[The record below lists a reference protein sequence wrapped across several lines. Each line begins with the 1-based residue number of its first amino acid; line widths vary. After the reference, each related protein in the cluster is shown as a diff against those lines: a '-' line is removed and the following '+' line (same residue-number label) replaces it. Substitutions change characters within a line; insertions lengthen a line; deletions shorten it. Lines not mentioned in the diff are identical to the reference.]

1 MSRLKFEDIDEWT
14 PSSIS
19 IVDVPA
25 HPLCKFEVYDD
36 DNEFVTKSIEIQN
49 EGEIMVEPQTQEE
62 PMMTVSEGFFE
73 RMLNRVV
80 GKSEEEPTK
89 EKPVKEEP
97 AKEATPDIQA
107 LVARIEKLEAEV
119 ADLKKE
125 NKPKEEEKPE
135 APAEAVAKSEGES
148 AEATTET
155 TTEETN
161 EEPEVVM
168 KSRSLDPDTITTE
181 TTDKTLVERAGRN
194 SNGMSW

>member
-49 EGEIMVEPQTQEE
+49 EGEIMVEPQNQEE

-80 GKSEEEPTK
+80 GKSEEKEEPT
-89 EKPVKEEP
+89 KEEP
-97 AKEATPDIQA
+97 AKETDVDIQA
-107 LVARIEKLEAEV
+107 LVARVEKLEAEV

-125 NKPKEEEKPE
+125 EETKEPEEENE
-135 APAEAVAKSEGES
+135 APAEAVAKSESEGETS
-148 AEATTET
+148 EATNET
-155 TTEETN
+155 T

-181 TTDKTLVERAGRN
+181 TTDKSLVERAGRN
-194 SNGMSW
+194 SNGMTW